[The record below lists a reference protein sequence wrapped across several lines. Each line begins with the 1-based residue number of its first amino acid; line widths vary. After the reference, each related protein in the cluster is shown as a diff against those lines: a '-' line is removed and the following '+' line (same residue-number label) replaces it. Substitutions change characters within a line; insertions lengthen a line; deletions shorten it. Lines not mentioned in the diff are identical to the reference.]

1 MNPVDLIAKKR
12 AGETLTDDEIRWWIH
27 AYTAA
32 DVPDYQMAAMAMAIC
47 FQGLSPHETS
57 VWTAAMRDSGEPI
70 SFAGAPG
77 FRIDKH
83 STGGVGD
90 KISIP
95 LAPIVAAL
103 GLQVPMISG
112 RGLGLT
118 GGTLDKLESI
128 PGYRTDL
135 SLGAFQADGVDH
147 RVLDYW
153 ANRPARTGRPQAL
166 CSARRDRDGELD
178 PIDRRLHSV
187 EETERG
193 ARRLGPRCQVRR
205 RRLHG

>member
-1 MNPVDLIAKKR
+1 
-12 AGETLTDDEIRWWIH
+12 
-27 AYTAA
+27 
-32 DVPDYQMAAMAMAIC
+32 
-47 FQGLSPHETS
+47 
-57 VWTAAMRDSGEPI
+57 
-70 SFAGAPG
+70 
-77 FRIDKH
+77 
-83 STGGVGD
+83 
-90 KISIP
+90 
-95 LAPIVAAL
+95 
-103 GLQVPMISG
+103 MISG

-135 SLGAFQADGVDH
+135 SLARLADGVDH

-193 ARRLGPRCQVRR
+193 LDALVLDVKFGAGAFMADFDQAKSLAEALVSVSEKNGVSCSALITDMNQPIGRCIGNALEIEESIEVLRGEGPADTWELTQALAVRMLRLAGEARHDDEAIEAVQAVVDSALARLAVILPR
-205 RRLHG
+205 G